1 MKVAFYNHT
10 STVSGAEIS
19 LLLTARNMVKVEPVI
34 FAPEG
39 ELLQRARESGVQA
52 VAIPSYRARLS
63 KNPIKLLFHVL
74 GMLWAGLQLAFIMR
88 KHKVELIH
96 ANSLRAGIMAAMSV
110 WLHRCPLIWH
120 VRDIPPAGLIGKA
133 INRLAQLT
141 VTAMIGISNPV
152 LNGFDRSRLE
162 DRMFLVH
169 NGVEL
174 QELTD
179 MERRRYRKQLR
190 EELQTPMKSKVMII
204 VGQITP
210 WKRQSDAV
218 YATKQL
224 LEQGQD
230 VYLWVVGEAKFR
242 KENTDYY
249 HALRRLAQDLDM
261 EDRVRF
267 TGFRKDVTEICCA
280 ADLLLLCS
288 DNEPFGRVIIEAM
301 AQSVPVV
308 ATDAGGVPE
317 IIDDEYCGLL
327 YEVGDIDGLARCAGQ
342 LLRSNELRQ
351 RMGSLAK
358 ERAKERFTIQSTVA
372 KVESVYQAITA
383 TAGRYPISL
392 EGKGKEIS

>member
-19 LLLTARNMVKVEPVI
+19 LLLTARNMMKAEPVI

-63 KNPIKLLFHVL
+63 KNPFKLLLHML
-74 GMLWAGLQLAFIMR
+74 GMLWAGLQLAVILR

-96 ANSLRAGIMAAMSV
+96 ANSLRAGIMAALFV
-110 WLHRCPLIWH
+110 WLHRCPLVWH
-120 VRDIPPAGLIGKA
+120 VRDIPPSGLIGKA
-133 INRLAQLT
+133 INRLASLT
-141 VTAMIGISNPV
+141 VTAIIGISQPV
-152 LNGFDRSRLE
+152 LNGFDRSRLHG
-162 DRMFLVH
+162 RMFLVH

-174 QELTD
+174 QELTE
-179 MERRRYRKQLR
+179 MERRRNRRQLR
-190 EELQTPMKSKVMII
+190 EEFQTPMKSKVMII

-218 YATKQL
+218 LAAKQL

-249 HALRRLAQDLDM
+249 LGLRRLAADLGI
-261 EDRVRF
+261 EERVRF
-267 TGFRKDVTEICCA
+267 TGFRQDVTEICCA

-317 IIDDEYCGLL
+317 IIDHEYCGLL

-342 LLRSNELRQ
+342 LLQSHELRQ
-351 RMGSLAK
+351 RLGGLAK

-383 TAGRYPISL
+383 PAGRYPLPL
-392 EGKGKEIS
+392 ERKGKEIS